1 MRMTGRSP
9 GIVSRIGL
17 TSGLLFIFLLT
28 AVFAGLSA
36 GSSGGGIRSVL
47 QVIAGNSDS
56 DAMLSAIVW
65 QIRLPRVLLAALVGA
80 TLSLGGLVFQ
90 ALLRNLLAEPYIL
103 GISGG
108 SAIGAIIGILLG
120 FVHFPGVSLTAF
132 IGSMAT
138 LALILVMTSG
148 QTLLKKESLLLSGVM
163 VNAFCASVIMFL
175 VSLTQDAKLHNII
188 FWLMGD
194 LSSAGLRQVG
204 ILAAMVL
211 PCFVLIFWHSH
222 AMNLLLMGREM
233 AQASGINI
241 KTVTVTLLVA
251 SSFMVS
257 ATVSYCGLIGFV
269 GLVMPHLLRLIMGPD
284 HRILVP
290 ACILGGG
297 SYLVICDL
305 LARTLPEQGEMP
317 AGVITALVGAPLFIL
332 LLKRSGR

>member
-1 MRMTGRSP
+1 MTTKTPR
-9 GIVSRIGL
+9 IVTRLIW
-17 TSGLLFIFLLT
+17 TSCLLLVVLLVAMFLGVST
-28 AVFAGLSA
+28 
-36 GSSGGGIRSVL
+36 GSSGGGMFSVL
-47 QVIAGNSDS
+47 QVILGKSDPDS
-56 DAMLSAIVW
+56 MSHAIIW
-65 QIRLPRVLLAALVGA
+65 QIRLPRVLLATLVGA

-120 FVHFPGVSLTAF
+120 LARFPGVSLTAF
-132 IGSMAT
+132 IGSIAT
-138 LALILVMTSG
+138 LVLILVMTSG
-148 QTLLKKESLLLSGVM
+148 QSVLKKESLLLSGVM
-163 VNAFCASVIMFL
+163 VNAFCSSVIMFL

-194 LSSAGLRQVG
+194 LSTADIRQVG
-204 ILAAMVL
+204 ILAGMIL
-211 PCFVLIFWHSH
+211 PCFILIFWHSH
-222 AMNLLLMGREM
+222 AMNLLLMGKEM
-233 AQASGINI
+233 AQATGINI
-241 KTVTVTLLVA
+241 KAVTITLLVT

-269 GLVMPHLLRLIMGPD
+269 GLVMPHLLRLIFGPD
-284 HRILVP
+284 HRLLVP

-305 LARTLPEQGEMP
+305 LARTLPAQGEMP
-317 AGVITALVGAPLFIL
+317 AGVITALIGAPLFII